1 MNMKT
6 KQLLPPFLWLI
17 AVFGSVS
24 WAWAEQT
31 LTVVSFGGSYARA
44 CVEGYHKAFTEETG
58 IRIKL
63 EDYNGG
69 LAQIRAQVDAG
80 SVHWDVV
87 DTESAPLLTGCDEG
101 LFEYVDDLELPP
113 APDGTP
119 ASEDFFDGMLTDCGV
134 GTLVYATVIA
144 YNPEYIKG
152 EPPAS
157 IRDFFDLEKYPGR
170 RGMIRLPTT
179 NLEFALMGDG
189 VPPDKV
195 FEKLSTD
202 EGMARAFRK
211 LDSIKDHVVWW
222 ETGAQPPQMLA
233 DGEVVM
239 STAWNGRI
247 FNAQVV
253 EKQPFVI
260 IWDSHIRDTGALAIV
275 AGAPNLENARKFLT
289 FASSTRAMVGV
300 AQHISYAPVRHSG
313 LPLVGKHA
321 VTGVDMQPHMPT
333 HPDNS
338 RNFLWNDVE
347 WWSERQDELT
357 ERFNAWLSR

>member
-1 MNMKT
+1 M
-6 KQLLPPFLWLI
+6 L
-17 AVFGSVS
+17 
-24 WAWAEQT
+24 
-31 LTVVSFGGSYARA
+31 RA
-44 CVEGYHKAFTEETG
+44 
-58 IRIKL
+58 
-63 EDYNGG
+63 
-69 LAQIRAQVDAG
+69 
-80 SVHWDVV
+80 
-87 DTESAPLLTGCDEG
+87 
-101 LFEYVDDLELPP
+101 P
-113 APDGTP
+113 A
-119 ASEDFFDGMLTDCGV
+119 
-134 GTLVYATVIA
+134 
-144 YNPEYIKG
+144 
-152 EPPAS
+152 
-157 IRDFFDLEKYPGR
+157 
-170 RGMIRLPTT
+170 T

-189 VPPDKV
+189 VPTEKV
-195 FEKLSTD
+195 FEELSTD
-202 EGMARAFRK
+202 EGMRRAFRK

-247 FNAQVV
+247 FNAQVQ

-260 IWDSHIRDTGALAIV
+260 IWDSHIRDTGTLAIV
-275 AGAPNLENARKFLT
+275 AGAPNLENARKFVA
-289 FASSTRAMVGV
+289 FATSTQAMVGV

-333 HPDNS
+333 QPENS

>member
-1 MNMKT
+1 MKMNT
-6 KQLLPPFLWLI
+6 KQLLTPLLWLM
-17 AVFGSVS
+17 AVFGPVS
-24 WAWAEQT
+24 WARAEQT

-101 LFEYVDDLELPP
+101 LFEYVDDLELSP

-134 GTLVYATVIA
+134 GTLIYATVIA
-144 YNPEYIKG
+144 YNPEYIEG
-152 EPPAS
+152 EAPTS

-195 FEKLSTD
+195 FEELSTD

-275 AGAPNLENARKFLT
+275 AGAPNLENARKFLA
-289 FASSTRAMVGV
+289 FASRTRSMVGV

-321 VTGVDMQPHMPT
+321 DTGVDMQPHMPT
-333 HPDNS
+333 HPENS

>member
-1 MNMKT
+1 MKT
-6 KQLLPPFLWLI
+6 KRLFNTLFWPI
-17 AVFGSVS
+17 AVLGCTS

-69 LAQIRAQVDAG
+69 LAQVRAQVDAG

-87 DTESAPLLTGCDEG
+87 DTESAYLLTGCDEG
-101 LFEYVDDLELPP
+101 LFEDVGDLELPP

-119 ASEDFFDGMLTDCGV
+119 ASEDFFDGLLSDCGV
-134 GTLVYATVIA
+134 GSLVFATVIA
-144 YNPEYIKG
+144 YNPEYIAG
-152 EPPAS
+152 DAPTS
-157 IRDFFDLEKYPGR
+157 IRDFFDLEKFPGR
-170 RGMIRLPTT
+170 RGMRRAPSG

-189 VPPDKV
+189 VPPEKV
-195 FEKLSTD
+195 FAELSTD
-202 EGMARAFRK
+202 EGMRRAFRK

-260 IWDSHIRDTGALAIV
+260 IWDSHIRDTGTMTIV
-275 AGAPNLENARKFLT
+275 AGAPNLENARKFLAFST
-289 FASSTRAMVGV
+289 STRAMVGV

-313 LPLVGKHA
+313 LPLVGKH
-321 VTGVDMQPHMPT
+321 VTAGVDMQPHMPT

-338 RNFLWNDVE
+338 RNFLWNNVE
-347 WWSERQDELT
+347 WWSENEDELI

>member
-6 KQLLPPFLWLI
+6 KQLFPPFLWFI

-24 WAWAEQT
+24 WARAEQT

-101 LFEYVDDLELPP
+101 LFEYVDDLQLSP

-134 GTLVYATVIA
+134 GTLIYATVIA
-144 YNPEYIKG
+144 YNPEYIEG
-152 EPPAS
+152 EAPTS

-195 FEKLSTD
+195 FEELSTD

-275 AGAPNLENARKFLT
+275 AGAPNLENARKFVA
-289 FASSTRAMVGV
+289 FASRTRSMVGV

-313 LPLVGKHA
+313 LPLIGKHA
-321 VTGVDMQPHMPT
+321 DTGVEMQPHMPT
-333 HPDNS
+333 HPENS

>member
-1 MNMKT
+1 MKT
-6 KQLLPPFLWLI
+6 KHLFRILLFPILLC
-17 AVFGSVS
+17 GLTS
-24 WAWAEQT
+24 WAWAEET
-31 LTVVSFGGSYARA
+31 LTVVSFGGAYAKA
-44 CVEGYHKAFTEETG
+44 CVEGYHKAFSEETG
-58 IRIKL
+58 IKIKL
-63 EDYNGG
+63 EDYSGG

-87 DTESAPLLTGCDEG
+87 DTESSPLLTGCDEG

-134 GTLVYATVIA
+134 GTLIYATVVA
-144 YNPEYIKG
+144 YNPEYIEG
-152 EPPAS
+152 DPPTT
-157 IRDFFDLEKYPGR
+157 IQDFFDLEKYPGR
-170 RGMIRLPTT
+170 RGMRRAPPT

-195 FEKLSTD
+195 FEVLSTD
-202 EGMARAFRK
+202 EGMQRAFRK

-233 DGEVVM
+233 DGEVIM
-239 STAWNGRI
+239 STAWNGRV
-247 FNAQVV
+247 FNAQVL

-260 IWDSHIRDTGALAIV
+260 IWDCHIRDTGALAIV
-275 AGAPNLENARKFLT
+275 AGAPNLENARKFVE
-289 FASSTRAMVGV
+289 FATRTSAMVGV
-300 AQHISYAPVRHSG
+300 AQQISYAPVRHSG

-321 VTGVDMQPHMPT
+321 ATGVDMQPHMPT
-333 HPDNS
+333 QPENS
-338 RNFLWNDVE
+338 KNFLWNDVE
-347 WWSERQDELT
+347 WWSEREDDLT